1 MKSCGVGD
9 YGMLAGILV
18 ADPVVLPNGET
29 RRNESSRNVFPLPMQ
44 ALERVFAR

>member
-18 ADPVVLPNGET
+18 ADPVILPNGET
-29 RRNESSRNVFPLPMQ
+29 RRNESSRYTFALPMQ
-44 ALERVFAR
+44 VLERVFAR